1 MTCAFV
7 ITRADPSA
15 GSTSIITPDP
25 SSTSVSIRTTPGRA
39 RPMTSAADG
48 DGTGVGVS
56 GGASTGVAVG
66 VGVGVGEG
74 GTVGVAVG
82 TGVGRLVGVGEGAA
96 VGEGALT
103 GVGEAAGVGEGA
115 GSGVGTAVG
124 TAVGDGTAV
133 GSAAYV
139 AATAA
144 ATMASRSGVGSGIA
158 SSLGAGEHA
167 ATTSSRNAALAP
179 RHHAEFRPAGRMR
192 ECPSPIQHLQVRAV
206 AYGATSVGAS
216 GEKPK
221 PGGRGADCPL
231 RGSSRRAAVR
241 RSTSTDRR
249 TKRGPGN
256 HPGLVFS
263 QRSWRPALSLATP
276 RTRRRGL
283 RRQRR

>member
-1 MTCAFV
+1 MTCEFV
-7 ITRADPSA
+7 ITRADRSP
-15 GSTSIITPDP
+15 GSVSMITPDP
-25 SSTSVSIRTTPGRA
+25 LPSSVSIRTTPGRA
-39 RPMTSAADG
+39 RSMTSAADG

-74 GTVGVAVG
+74 GIVGVGVG
-82 TGVGRLVGVGEGAA
+82 TGVGDAVGVGEGVA
-96 VGEGALT
+96 VARGSDT
-103 GVGEAAGVGEGA
+103 GVACEGSGASEGV

-124 TAVGDGTAV
+124 GGTAV

-144 ATMASRSGVGSGIA
+144 ATVASRSGVGSGIA

-221 PGGRGADCPL
+221 PGGRGPDCPL
-231 RGSSRRAAVR
+231 RGSSRWAAVR
-241 RSTSTDRR
+241 RSTGTGRR

-256 HPGLVFS
+256 HPGLVLS
-263 QRSWRPALSLATP
+263 QRF
-276 RTRRRGL
+276 
-283 RRQRR
+283 